1 MREKLVLSLL
11 LFIVATNLVA
21 QQTVPQKP
29 RILISSDI
37 GGTDPDDNQSIAH
50 FLMYNNEF
58 DTEGLISS
66 PSFGNGDKKEILRMI
81 DLYEKDLPTLEKHIQ
96 GLSSPA
102 YLRSI
107 TKQGRRGSAPY
118 CGFASATEGSD
129 WIVQCA
135 RRENKRPLYI
145 LVWGG
150 LEDVAQALHDAPDIQ
165 SKIRIYWIGGP
176 NKKWSINSYT
186 YIVQNFP
193 DLWFIENNASY
204 RGFIYQSKINDQYNA
219 LYYDTYIKD
228 AGYLGKDFAHY
239 YKGNPKLGDTPAL
252 LYMMDGDPDN
262 PAKESWGGSFDP
274 CTHSSRS
281 VFYRP
286 VTAKD
291 TVQVYSIIEFHV
303 AGPVRNDIPIDSA
316 CITLTIGKQKWDGY
330 HTGNGDYVVRHSTY
344 YLGTLPYTITS
355 NIPEFPN
362 QEGEITVENIW
373 PGRICDTDYKVGN
386 KWFTDKSAS
395 EYFWKN
401 YQGAQTTYKW
411 RNAVMEDWGKRWE
424 WLKKE

>member
-11 LFIVATNLVA
+11 LFIMATNLVA

-37 GGTDPDDNQSIAH
+37 GGTDPDDNQSVAH

-193 DLWFIENNASY
+193 RF
-204 RGFIYQSKINDQYNA
+204 
-219 LYYDTYIKD
+219 
-228 AGYLGKDFAHY
+228 
-239 YKGNPKLGDTPAL
+239 
-252 LYMMDGDPDN
+252 M
-262 PAKESWGGSFDP
+262 
-274 CTHSSRS
+274 
-281 VFYRP
+281 
-286 VTAKD
+286 
-291 TVQVYSIIEFHV
+291 VY
-303 AGPVRNDIPIDSA
+303 
-316 CITLTIGKQKWDGY
+316 
-330 HTGNGDYVVRHSTY
+330 
-344 YLGTLPYTITS
+344 
-355 NIPEFPN
+355 
-362 QEGEITVENIW
+362 
-373 PGRICDTDYKVGN
+373 
-386 KWFTDKSAS
+386 
-395 EYFWKN
+395 
-401 YQGAQTTYKW
+401 
-411 RNAVMEDWGKRWE
+411 
-424 WLKKE
+424 